1 MHVSL
6 FVDFKLPVAGR
17 VYGFVAQFGTAED
30 WQPVCGLSLQY
41 ICLQT
46 GGLNLCRLAA
56 ATLGRKISLIKILII
71 RQKHKN
77 IVKTPLGKKDQNSLL
92 TVFAIFFILC
102 AEVQTIM
109 GKHLKK
115 RSSPALKTLYLCT
128 IKFATPFN
136 FPFPSIH
143 FLNPLGPLLGFPEV
157 IAATSW

>member
-56 ATLGRKISLIKILII
+56 GTLGRKISLIKILII

-92 TVFAIFFILC
+92 TVCYIFHFMCRGSNNYGEAFKKEEFSCSQNFIFVHHKIC
-102 AEVQTIM
+102 YT
-109 GKHLKK
+109 
-115 RSSPALKTLYLCT
+115 
-128 IKFATPFN
+128 F
-136 FPFPSIH
+136 
-143 FLNPLGPLLGFPEV
+143 
-157 IAATSW
+157 